1 MTAYQQLLLG
11 GFAAAFVVGVAAQAS
26 SFCPQGGLREAL
38 TEARPARIATY
49 AVAIAV
55 ALLGVAALQGILG
68 QAIVPARPPYL
79 APVLP
84 WGRYVAGGL
93 LFGVG
98 MALARGCP
106 LRTAIRLGQGSL
118 WALVLLVVM
127 AAAAYVFSRTA
138 LFDQGV
144 APWLLPLSLDLRRWN
159 MPGQGLDA
167 MLGWTSLGA
176 RIGLGAGLAVV
187 IVLLARPALPW
198 RANRAAWVAAVAIG
212 LMVAVGYALTAGP
225 IGTRAADEASFM
237 SEPPEGLGVQSFSYA
252 GPLSDAVHFALR
264 PGATTFTLGVVVLLA
279 TLLGA
284 LLSAVVRGEF
294 RLQRLGA
301 SANPLRQLLGAA
313 LTGAG
318 AVIGLGCTV
327 GHGLSGIAVLS
338 VGSLLALLSIFA
350 GAGLVVWLE
359 GFAVDGRQRVP
370 ATA

>member
-1 MTAYQQLLLG
+1 MTSYQQLLLG

-26 SFCPQGGLREAL
+26 SFCPQGGLREAV
-38 TEARPARIATY
+38 TEGRPARLATY
-49 AVAIAV
+49 AVAIAA
-55 ALLGVAALQGILG
+55 ALLGVSALQWILG
-68 QAIVPARPPYL
+68 QAVTPARPPYL

-84 WGRYVAGGL
+84 WGRYLAGGL
-93 LFGVG
+93 LFGAG

-118 WALVLLVVM
+118 WALVLLAVM

-138 LFDQGV
+138 LFDRGV
-144 APWLLPLSLDLRRWN
+144 APWLLPLSLDLRKWN
-159 MPGQGLDA
+159 ATGQGLDA
-167 MLGWTSLGA
+167 ILGWTSLGA
-176 RIGLGAGLAVV
+176 RIALGAGLGVA
-187 IVLLARPALPW
+187 IVLLASPALPW
-198 RANRAAWVAAVAIG
+198 RASRAAWVAATAIG

-225 IGTRAADEASFM
+225 LGTRAADEASFM

-264 PGATTFTLGVVVLLA
+264 PGATTLTLGVVVLLA

-294 RLQRLGA
+294 KLQGLGA
-301 SANPLRQLLGAA
+301 SANPVRQLVGAV
-313 LTGAG
+313 LTGTG

-338 VGSLLALLSIFA
+338 VGSLLALLAIFA

-359 GFAVDGRQRVP
+359 GLAPAARQG
-370 ATA
+370 ATATT